1 MAENV
6 RIENQAVP
14 LAWPTR
20 GGIDAYPW
28 DLDPSQ
34 RFTRLRNGYDPFWQN
49 HFNTSA
55 PGGWLGAGTAVYAFL
70 PLIEQIS
77 YIRAL
82 LRGEIR
88 PGPWT
93 MGGIAVERTGGIPW
107 QTSIT
112 PVAMLGKKSG

>member
-1 MAENV
+1 MADNV
-6 RIENQAVP
+6 VLENQAVP
-14 LAWPTR
+14 VPWPTR
-20 GGIDAYPW
+20 SGVDAYPW

-34 RFTRLRNGYDPFWQN
+34 RHTRWRTGYDPFTQT

-55 PGGWLGAGTAVYAFL
+55 PGGWLGAGTDVQPFL

-93 MGGIAVERTGGIPW
+93 MGGVAVKRTGGIPW
-107 QTSIT
+107 QTSIE
-112 PVAMLGKKSG
+112 PVAMLGRKSG